1 MSWEELYPIV
11 CDQAYYAVLRYDPRR
26 KDKVQELVC
35 QSYEKYQ
42 NDVSKG
48 KEIKKQEF
56 KCFITQRAKEVD
68 LRSFVKKGKGGTSTT
83 DPLSFYRRR
92 PDSGTEIVQYDDWVT
107 SKAHI
112 KERVE
117 DSFSFNIDFSNW
129 QKTLSRIERRILKLL
144 LNGFTAPQIAKKIK
158 LSYLTVREKINC
170 MKTAFIQYFHIAS
183 NKPLPAF
190 G

>member
-1 MSWEELYPIV
+1 MDWGELYPIV
-11 CDQAYYAVLRYDPRR
+11 ASQAYYSVLRYDPRR
-26 KDKVQELVC
+26 RDKVQELVC

-48 KEIKKQEF
+48 KEIKKQEY
-56 KCFITQRAKEVD
+56 KCFVNQRAKEVD
-68 LRSFVKKGKGGTSTT
+68 KRSFVKKGFGGTSTT
-83 DPLSFYRRR
+83 DALSFYRHRS
-92 PDSGTEIVQYDDWVT
+92 DSGTEIVQYDEWMT
-107 SKAHI
+107 SRPHI

-129 QKTLSRIERRILKLL
+129 QRTLTKMESRILKLL

-170 MKTAFIQYFHIAS
+170 MKTAFIRYFHITN
-183 NKPLPAF
+183 NKPLPDF